1 MLDSVEIN
9 TRKGRRMLKRLVFLL
24 VTMLIVAPLIILAGC
39 SGGTLDLVAFVPQ
52 KANLVGEI
60 NVSQILSDEDFAD
73 IYDRLPKENEDPQ
86 TLREA
91 LDAFENDS
99 DIDLRDFERGVF
111 FSDTSVS
118 VDDGGYFGV
127 IIEGDFDREDLLN
140 ALESSMGEE
149 LDVDEY
155 KGYDIYSNEDE
166 TSAVAFLSPSVFV
179 MGQISPVKDVIQV
192 KDGNREALG
201 GDVIETYN
209 ELGDAL
215 IKMVSLQA
223 YLGEETLP
231 DSLPGLPIDLSPF
244 ADIEKSTLV
253 LNKQGHTIS
262 METKLYFSNSES
274 AESAENLVSFI
285 ELLVDMLPVPEEGQ
299 NLVAELLGKLDIER
313 DGSLLT
319 ISFEITVS
327 EIEDIIESGNT
338 A

>member
-1 MLDSVEIN
+1 
-9 TRKGRRMLKRLVFLL
+9 
-24 VTMLIVAPLIILAGC
+24 
-39 SGGTLDLVAFVPQ
+39 
-52 KANLVGEI
+52 
-60 NVSQILSDEDFAD
+60 
-73 IYDRLPKENEDPQ
+73 
-86 TLREA
+86 
-91 LDAFENDS
+91 
-99 DIDLRDFERGVF
+99 
-111 FSDTSVS
+111 
-118 VDDGGYFGV
+118 
-127 IIEGDFDREDLLN
+127 
-140 ALESSMGEE
+140 
-149 LDVDEY
+149 
-155 KGYDIYSNEDE
+155 
-166 TSAVAFLSPSVFV
+166 
-179 MGQISPVKDVIQV
+179 VKDVIQV
-192 KDGNREALG
+192 KEGNREALG